1 MQIFNHLGEQDAKQ
15 EQLFAFDSPLFKKA
29 KGALTLTIYLSSISV
44 ALGLFFQF
52 FPHQAT
58 TFTQTMAYLG
68 LALFVILWAKF
79 VDGTSAAAI
88 EWIVNSLQ
96 NSIFWSEKKEKI
108 RTSIL
113 LVKWSIAVVLLT
125 WLSLSLSK
133 TSALKAGNVFS
144 GEAKT
149 EDTNK
154 LASDNEGA
162 KAIAMARFD
171 SSYNQIVRQYQSDI
185 KAIEGPYLS
194 KIEQYEGYI
203 KNAELQKTGIELQ
216 TYKNRQSGNIARQKQ
231 KMNAATA
238 MLRQSKTEALAIIR
252 SDQKAERERLNQIND
267 TNLSGTLA
275 TNQATTEEHT
285 KFRNT
290 FSFLFSFIAGY
301 SILIALLI
309 SGAIGLMKGRA
320 GFMPK
325 PVLTGSDY
333 KNSPLVEILLT
344 PLVITER
351 LALNASRWIKDKL
364 PDLREPEKEF
374 SYNEYESNI
383 IHLDQSENARQN
395 SPTKTRKKRK
405 KIAASTDPNKEYFF
419 RDYGKKDDAHTNEES
434 TNLEPTHEQPTH
446 EKGGAHTNISR
457 AIKGHTKEVPP
468 NLELRQL
475 KQRLKDYK
483 KRLGAYKQKAKAVE
497 KKGEQIPNRT
507 LNAIHNNQ
515 AWINAYEI
523 ALNDKIQGLK
533 NQKG

>member
-1 MQIFNHLGEQDAKQ
+1 MKILVKMKIFNHLGEQDATQ
-15 EQLFAFDSPLFKKA
+15 EQLFAFDSPLFQKA

-52 FPHQAT
+52 FPHET
-58 TFTQTMAYLG
+58 SVFTQGMAYLG
-68 LALFVILWAKF
+68 LAIFVVMWAKYI
-79 VDGTSAAAI
+79 DGTSAAAV

-96 NSIFWSEKKEKI
+96 NKIFWSGKKEKI

-113 LVKWSIAVVLLT
+113 LAKWSIAVVLLT

-133 TSALKAGNVFS
+133 TSAEKAGNVFS

-154 LASDNEGA
+154 LANDNEGA

-171 SSYNQIVRQYQSDI
+171 SLFNQTARQYQSDI
-185 KAIEGPYLS
+185 EALEAPYLA
-194 KIEQYEGYI
+194 KIAQYQGYI
-203 KNAELQKTGIELQ
+203 KNATLQKTGIELQ
-216 TYKNRQSGNIARQKQ
+216 TYINRQNGNIARQK
-231 KMNAATA
+231 KAMNEATA
-238 MLRQSKTEALAIIR
+238 NLRQSKTEALATIR
-252 SDQKAERERLNQIND
+252 ADQKTERERLNKIND
-267 TNLSGTLA
+267 TNFSGTLA
-275 TNQATTEEHT
+275 TNLATTTEHT
-285 KFRNT
+285 KFRST
-290 FSFLFSFIAGY
+290 FSFLLSFIAGY

-344 PLVITER
+344 PVVVVER
-351 LALNASRWIKDKL
+351 LTLNGARWIKDKL

-395 SPTKTRKKRK
+395 LPAKTRKRRKR
-405 KIAASTDPNKEYFF
+405 IAASTDPNKDYFF
-419 RDYGKKDDAHTNEES
+419 RDYGKKEDAHTGDR
-434 TNLEPTHEQPTH
+434 TH
-446 EKGGAHTNISR
+446 EKEDAHTENSR

-483 KRLGAYKQKAKAVE
+483 KRLGTYKQKAKALE
-497 KKGEQIPNRT
+497 KKGEQVPSRT
-507 LNAIHNNQ
+507 INAIHNNQ